1 MYRRPSN
8 YSEYVQ
14 SPGVRVS
21 RDEADI
27 LQVQLSCCRC
37 GNGSGRGKR
46 DQLDESIRTIADPSA
61 LYRSSQVQ

>member
-1 MYRRPSN
+1 MYRRSSN

-27 LQVQLSCCRC
+27 LQVQLSRRRC
-37 GNGSGRGKR
+37 GNGSGRGNR
-46 DQLDESIRTIADPSA
+46 DQFNIPYEQLLTCA
-61 LYRSSQVQ
+61 LYRSSLVQ